1 MNDLNSLRKKIDI
14 IDKELLLLFEKRV
27 EVMKE
32 VGEVKKELG
41 RPIRDLQREEEKI
54 RSLLSQTSLPEE
66 VVKRIWT
73 VFFESSEEIE
83 K

>member
-1 MNDLNSLRKKIDI
+1 MNDLNSLREKIDI
-14 IDKELLLLFEKRV
+14 IDKELLSLFEKRI

-41 RPIRDLQREEEKI
+41 RPIRDPQREEEKI
-54 RSLLSQTSLPEE
+54 KLLLSQTTLPEE
-66 VVKRIWT
+66 VVKRIWA